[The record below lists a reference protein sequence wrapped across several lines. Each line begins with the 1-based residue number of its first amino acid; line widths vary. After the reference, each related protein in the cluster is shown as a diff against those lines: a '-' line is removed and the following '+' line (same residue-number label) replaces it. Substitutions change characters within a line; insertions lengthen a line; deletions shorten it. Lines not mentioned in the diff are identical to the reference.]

1 MSAFAVSLCYDTK
14 IKPFQAVNT
23 LIKNAI
29 LTRAE
34 YCSTSHWDERP
45 ERSNISLLVIHNI
58 SLPPNEFGG
67 DYIKYFFTGCLDPNL
82 HPYFANI
89 YQMRVSAHCLI
100 KRDGHILQFVP
111 FDKRAWHAGVS
122 SFQGLSRC
130 NDYSIGIELEGA
142 DHIPYTQEQY
152 QSLTLLTKQLMQ
164 TYPAIT
170 LGRIVGHNDIAPG
183 RKTDPGIAFDWPG
196 YRQMI

>member
-1 MSAFAVSLCYDTK
+1 M
-14 IKPFQAVNT
+14 
-23 LIKNAI
+23 IKNTI
-29 LTRAE
+29 LIQAE
-34 YCSTSHWDERP
+34 YCPTTHWDERP
-45 ERSNISLLVIHNI
+45 EQTKVSLLVVHNI

-82 HPYFANI
+82 HPYFADI

-111 FDKRAWHAGVS
+111 FDKRAWHAGIS
-122 SFQGLSRC
+122 SFQGVSRC

-142 DHIPYTQEQY
+142 DDIPYTQIQY
-152 QSLTLLTKQLMQ
+152 QSLSALTKELMQ
-164 TYPAIT
+164 HYPEIT

-183 RKTDPGIAFDWPG
+183 RKTDPGIAFNWPQ
-196 YRQMI
+196 YRQML